1 MAKFYTGVRAFFE
14 MAVEYA
20 LKTLPLSD
28 DLLQAACC
36 INVQQ
41 RETINAL
48 HLEFFVHRYVTLF
61 LIIHIIELRNLEDT
75 MQNTTLMG
83 QNDFYVMSRFS
94 DLLPYSSSDELAKLS
109 EEVTEFQLL
118 SDENI
123 PQHVWDDALVK
134 SDENGDGGYYR
145 QDVLWQYL
153 STLKS
158 SDGRQMFKRLS
169 KIAMLVLVIPHS
181 NASEERVFSM
191 VRKKNTLS
199 SQSQSG

>member
-1 MAKFYTGVRAFFE
+1 
-14 MAVEYA
+14 
-20 LKTLPLSD
+20 
-28 DLLQAACC
+28 
-36 INVQQ
+36 
-41 RETINAL
+41 
-48 HLEFFVHRYVTLF
+48 
-61 LIIHIIELRNLEDT
+61 
-75 MQNTTLMG
+75 MG

-94 DLLPYSSSDELAKLS
+94 DLLPYSSSEELAKLS

-191 VRKKNTLS
+191 VRKNKTPFRPSLSLDNTLPSILTVKLATEEPCHKFEPHS
-199 SQSQSG
+199 SVVNKAGKVTWQYNKQHRKTS